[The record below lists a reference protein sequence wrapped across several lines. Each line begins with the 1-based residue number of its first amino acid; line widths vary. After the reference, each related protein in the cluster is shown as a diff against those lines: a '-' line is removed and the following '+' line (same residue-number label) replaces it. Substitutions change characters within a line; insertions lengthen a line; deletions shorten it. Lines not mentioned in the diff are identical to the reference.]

1 MNILIVDDDADDRSL
16 FVEAV
21 RDVNVNIQCHE
32 VTNGEQALQFLKD
45 PSITLPDCIFL
56 DLRMPRVSGK
66 TCLTEIKLDEK
77 LKNIPVYIY
86 TTSREVE
93 ESIELKKLGALHFIS
108 KPNNEDEV
116 YYLVSAAIEEFELA
130 KKSGLL

>member
-1 MNILIVDDDADDRSL
+1 MMMQMTDL
-16 FVEAV
+16 FFIEAV

-45 PSITLPDCIFL
+45 PSTTLPDCIFL

-130 KKSGLL
+130 KRGASL